1 MEINEV
7 SFKNS
12 LPVTGYG
19 IGFFRIGT
27 DIFRGNRFIYKNRIL
42 DWDGFSDSNAI
53 LSYSY
58 EIDVLFVGTGSDIKN
73 IPSVFKKSIEKH
85 DIGIEI
91 MSTPTAC
98 RTYNVLLGEGRRIG
112 AALLAL

>member
-7 SFKNS
+7 SFENS

-42 DWDGFSDSNAI
+42 DWDGFSDSNVI
-53 LSYSY
+53 LNYSY

-73 IPSVFKKSIEKH
+73 IPSVFRKSIEKH

>member
-7 SFKNS
+7 SFENN

-19 IGFFRIGT
+19 TGFFRIGT
-27 DIFRGNRFIYKNRIL
+27 SIFEGNRFIYKDKIF
-42 DWDGFSDSNAI
+42 DGDGFSISKII
-53 LSYSY
+53 LRNSS
-58 EIDVLFVGTGSDIKN
+58 EIDVLFVGTGPDIKN
-73 IPSVFKKSIEKH
+73 IPSEFKKCIEKH
-85 DIGIEI
+85 GIGIEI

>member
-7 SFKNS
+7 SFENS

-27 DIFRGNRFIYKNRIL
+27 DIFRGNKFIYKNRIL
-42 DWDGFSDSNAI
+42 DWDGFSDSDVI